1 MTPSIRRFLCLTLFA
16 FTLAAAGSSDVNAQQ
31 DLFSKL
37 SMGEV
42 FEEADSDSTSDGNDL
57 QQLTRLIRKNP
68 ELLKQLLSA
77 VETESPKDVASSPAA
92 TEPKKSTADA
102 TKPTPASVA
111 KLSAKPRISL
121 VGRWS
126 TRLPDGDAMA
136 IEFAKDASFV
146 LVHLKGQKPN
156 ISRGK
161 ATRGQDVLTL
171 VGDDK
176 LTLRGKLKIDAADR
190 FDWTLGTT
198 TLRFDRA
205 K

>member
-1 MTPSIRRFLCLTLFA
+1 MTPSIYRILCLTLFA
-16 FTLAAAGSSDVNAQQ
+16 FTVAAAGSSNVNAQQ

-77 VETESPKDVASSPAA
+77 VETESPKDAASSPAA
-92 TEPKKSTADA
+92 AEPKKSTADA

-111 KLSAKPRISL
+111 ELPAKPRISL

-126 TRLPDGDAMA
+126 TRLPGGDAMA

-176 LTLRGKLKIDAADR
+176 LTLRGKLNIAAADR